1 MKKFIYASLLVTI
14 SIMSFSSCTE
24 EEVKPQTTVSG
35 SSGTPEKDG
44 F

>member
-1 MKKFIYASLLVTI
+1 MKKFIYACLLVTI
-14 SIMSFSSCTE
+14 SIMSFSSCTDE
-24 EEVKPQTTVSG
+24 EIKPQTETSG